1 MFVSDIR
8 TVQGSGRT
16 CLRRRW
22 LHSSWALFKLVLQL
36 ARTDLM
42 LDTNRRMTFPIYF
55 ILIHLNHLLR
65 ILILYTR
72 TERLSFMYCT
82 CTCHKASKI
91 LFWGMYEVWFFHFP
105 RSTPMCV
112 NVKKVQVWEITGITY
127 CHSFSLCGHP
137 LNKYLKCTSVRHLM
151 HLVRVWHTKVCI
163 WVLVGCSVWES
174 SPLFS
179 PHFTRTLWSSRY
191 FSANIW
197 YIERNFTSQSFGDNS
212 WMAGTIYSYVFPGV
226 FSSIVFVSFP

>member
-1 MFVSDIR
+1 MLFSLKSISKTVVNTVNDRKVSHGKSCWPKSFGPAWKPFRIVWKSFKWEKMFGGKMFVSDIR

-91 LFWGMYEVWFFHFP
+91 LFWGMYEV
-105 RSTPMCV
+105 
-112 NVKKVQVWEITGITY
+112 
-127 CHSFSLCGHP
+127 
-137 LNKYLKCTSVRHLM
+137 
-151 HLVRVWHTKVCI
+151 
-163 WVLVGCSVWES
+163 
-174 SPLFS
+174 
-179 PHFTRTLWSSRY
+179 
-191 FSANIW
+191 
-197 YIERNFTSQSFGDNS
+197 
-212 WMAGTIYSYVFPGV
+212 
-226 FSSIVFVSFP
+226 